1 MVCVENMI
9 QASYDTFY
17 VKIFFSFLSF
27 LIDSEVMGK
36 ASVVNVLSIW
46 EIQLNSD
53 ETFYNVEAMASW
65 GDLMHFL
72 HFGQLSI

>member
-1 MVCVENMI
+1 MVRVENMF
-9 QASYDTFY
+9 QASYDKFH
-17 VKIFFSFLSF
+17 VNIFFSFLSF
-27 LIDSEVMGK
+27 LIDIEVIGK

>member
-1 MVCVENMI
+1 MVRVENMY
-9 QASYDTFY
+9 QASYDKFH
-17 VKIFFSFLSF
+17 VNIFFSFF
-27 LIDSEVMGK
+27 VIFDRYEVIGK